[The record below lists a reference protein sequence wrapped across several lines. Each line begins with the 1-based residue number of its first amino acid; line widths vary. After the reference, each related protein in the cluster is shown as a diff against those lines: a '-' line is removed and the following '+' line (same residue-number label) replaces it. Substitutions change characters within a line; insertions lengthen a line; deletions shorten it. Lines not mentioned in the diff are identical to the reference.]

1 MDCNVYLFILIASIF
16 KDYYYAESDDDL
28 DDVSKEQ
35 IGQLY
40 CWDVL
45 KQYTR

>member
-1 MDCNVYLFILIASIF
+1 MDCNVYLFILIANIF

-35 IGQLY
+35 IGQLF

-45 KQYTR
+45 